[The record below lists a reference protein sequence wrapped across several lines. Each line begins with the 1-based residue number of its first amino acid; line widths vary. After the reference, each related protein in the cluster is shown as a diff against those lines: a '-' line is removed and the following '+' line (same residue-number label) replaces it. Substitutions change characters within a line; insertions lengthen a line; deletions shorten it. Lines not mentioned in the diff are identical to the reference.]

1 MLFAVTPSRDMLRA
15 NLFPRI
21 RPSDRVWAGAADVS
35 AMTRGVSMRVLGMEP
50 VARAGRPASM
60 APEPFPTSTDLVA
73 APLATSPGRAAAF
86 TVILSVAVDVKGR
99 PPGPLPASSMRTGNV
114 PGLGGVHCSNV
125 TVRRCRGKRTPR
137 LFVATILF
145 STFSVPRTSLNMW
158 SKGFVTVKARLT
170 GWGAEGA
177 EAADMA
183 GDVEEVVPCG
193 PVPPPVLIGALVP
206 PVPPIVVVPEAVP
219 LMA

>member
-21 RPSDRVWAGAADVS
+21 RPSDRVWAGAADV
-35 AMTRGVSMRVLGMEP
+35 
-50 VARAGRPASM
+50 
-60 APEPFPTSTDLVA
+60 
-73 APLATSPGRAAAF
+73 
-86 TVILSVAVDVKGR
+86 
-99 PPGPLPASSMRTGNV
+99 SSMRTGNV

-170 GWGAEGA
+170 GCGPEGA
-177 EAADMA
+177 EAAVMA
-183 GDVEEVVPCG
+183 WDVEDMVPCG
-193 PVPPPVLIGALVP
+193 PVPPPLV
-206 PVPPIVVVPEAVP
+206 
-219 LMA
+219 